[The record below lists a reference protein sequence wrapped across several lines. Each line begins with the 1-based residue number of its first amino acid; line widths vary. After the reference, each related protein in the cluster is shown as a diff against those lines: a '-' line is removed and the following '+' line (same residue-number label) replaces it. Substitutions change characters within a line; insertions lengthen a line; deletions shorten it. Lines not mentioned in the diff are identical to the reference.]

1 MSKTAQVLLIVLTLI
16 FLNAGFTMA
25 NDIVEFKY
33 FFSDAFYHGE
43 NPLGADKD
51 PDLVTAKGAV
61 DMACKIW
68 ENASGGNM
76 VFAPASNPKEADII
90 FEGWSKQGPKVL
102 TNDGRLCL
110 DEHGDMGLFSEYLPE
125 AYSFTIFE
133 NCNTSCQYPALSK
146 PADANNDH
154 RARIFFHIKEVQD
167 KTEPWFF
174 VLDKDKVD
182 FSRAQRDV
190 VRIAAHE
197 IGHAL
202 GFCGYPDKD
211 APDCGQSPECSKNNA
226 SIMCKNQVHC
236 FQESQDGM
244 ILLGGMDDI
253 ANPGVRDLTLFD
265 KSRIVQKFFPGTKT
279 LYGMVKGTDGIPV
292 SDAVVAIMDGHLTV
306 TTDINGVY
314 SLWRT
319 QPGIYNINAHNP
331 KSNQN
336 ISEVIAI
343 TQEAPDIIIKDFS
356 FSKDFLK
363 TPAISRVIPS
373 SGMPDDVYNFMAVFS
388 GVDSNRYA
396 SVSLFVD
403 GTELHKFSVPSA
415 DRLAA
420 KIFSYYSLTDLKVGA
435 HYYEV
440 KAADAKGK
448 WQEALNGSFMVN
460 RPSIIHF
467 FAEAEPKTVGIGQ
480 NDHATIL
487 ASLKDDKG
495 RPLPGK
501 TILFRTGF
509 PGFFTP
515 SNGEA
520 VTDAQG
526 QAKITFTPD
535 SGGNAVI
542 TASSPYGPCDSI
554 SITCTSPAVGITFE
568 FHRAGNNSFKV
579 TSYVKNL
586 TDKKPASNQS
596 VKWRLKP
603 SGECTWTKGPDH
615 KTNNRGEASG
625 VFTVGS
631 SESKEVSVKLT
642 HIPTGVSGTGTFVY
656 GGYDGTRFL
665 PWKKLGRATEWCEW
679 SSNGYFA
686 MRHRN
691 GSGLSIYRISDW
703 AKVWSKKRRSGRYQS
718 FCFSSDGKKLVI
730 GVFKGKDKLAIL
742 TVPGG
747 SVDEVWDIPLDS
759 EAKTADKSLGWKDN
773 HIYTI
778 RDYNVIQKWSTSGK
792 LKMTYSHSAEIQELR
807 FNPVNESQFA
817 AVDKYGELRIWDT
830 ENNSPIRTVK
840 VESISAGKLKCL
852 AWSHDGKYL
861 SVGSGMADAGIIYTF
876 DTSNWS
882 KSGFDLPGLG
892 SVNSL
897 DYNSDSSRLAVGHDN
912 GLIVCNTDT
921 YGIEYYN
928 KDPVHH
934 VRWSPDGSMLA
945 AGGQIYVFDDF
956 NFNGP
961 KIQISTP
968 QSGSSYI
975 SASVKIA
982 GKVSDLH
989 GIRSATV
996 SVNGGVPASL
1006 SLLPD
1011 GFFTQTV
1018 SLAEGQNQILIQARN
1033 RIKNKASYTMSVNR
1047 LTDSIPPVL
1056 TQPYVDA
1063 GIGLKGTK
1071 FNFSVIVYDEDSG
1084 VDTSKVTARIRL
1096 PDGNT
1101 AATVQ
1106 LYDDGEHSDNKN
1118 GDGVFGNSWD
1128 SFKAGEGLHSVDFYA
1143 FDKRG
1148 NLADLVNGV
1157 TLFVY
1162 DRPVIKEPY
1171 LSTKNPLSSDP
1182 VTANADITD
1191 ISGVQSAFLRYSIN
1205 AGNSWDLI
1213 PMSSTGLDY
1222 TGTIPAQK
1230 PGTVYYKVTAR
1241 DVHGYG
1247 NETGAYAYNV
1257 RDRIKP
1263 VVIIQ
1268 RPATVAESTT
1278 SESRIIVSGR
1288 AMDVNDIGLKSVTCN
1303 TGAENTGTLKEW
1315 TFKVSL
1321 KAGLNTITIVAED
1334 QNGKLASDSIE
1345 IIYTTA
1351 LAAPVFLPP
1360 APDVFTDRLS
1370 VGISA
1375 SDKEATIHY
1384 TTDNSEPTGAS
1395 PVFSS
1400 PLLIAE
1406 TTTIKAKAYKSGRT
1420 PSPTATGTYTFIK
1433 KEKDE
1438 TRKTKSPPKGNAIV
1452 LNKKPDSSGDWSI
1465 QLESLKNKKFADK
1478 AITKLKNEGYPA
1490 YYVTVMS
1497 PEKFTWYKIRMGS
1510 FKDRAEAQRALDRL
1524 KKYKNKAIIVS
1535 NKTTRPAKKKKV
1547 SEAEGKKEQQPKT
1560 SAPAPRENLS
1570 SPEKQEA
1577 VGKQEKQTLEV
1588 KVEKKSLIA
1597 KPAVET
1603 PAGTAE
1609 TDKSLSEKPE
1619 VESSGVVKE
1628 SIEPIETQPIEQ
1640 EKDKVIL
1647 ASKGEI
1653 PSQQDR
1659 KDRLESF
1666 LHIYCQTYAS
1676 KDLDKFVTF
1685 FTPDATENNAPFQ
1698 DMLPKYRK
1706 NMGKIQSF
1714 NYRIELIDYSLQD
1727 DTGNISIQGKY
1738 FTRYLL
1744 HDGSWKENS
1753 GSISMEL
1760 TENGDSYLVKRL
1772 SYP

>member
-1 MSKTAQVLLIVLTLI
+1 MSKTAHVLLIVLTII

-33 FFSDAFYHGE
+33 FFSDGFYHGE

-51 PDLVTAKGAV
+51 PDLVTAKEAV

-68 ENASGGNM
+68 ENATGGNI

-90 FEGWSKQGPKVL
+90 FEGWYKQGPKVL
-102 TNDGRLCL
+102 THDGRVCL

-133 NCNTSCQYPALSK
+133 NCNASCQYPALSN
-146 PADANNDH
+146 PADADNDH
-154 RARIFFHIKEVQD
+154 RARIFFHIKEEAQD
-167 KTEPWFF
+167 KTELWFF
-174 VLDKDKVD
+174 VLDKDKID
-182 FSRAQRDV
+182 FSRAQRDM

-202 GFCGYPDKD
+202 GFCGYPDQD
-211 APDCGQSPECSKNNA
+211 APDCVQSPECSKNNA

-244 ILLGGMDDI
+244 ISLGGMDDI

-265 KSRIVQKFFPGTKT
+265 KYRIVQKFFPGTKT
-279 LYGMVKGTDGIPV
+279 LYGMVKGTDGTPI
-292 SDAVVAIMDGHLTV
+292 SDAVVTTMDGHLTV

-396 SVSLFVD
+396 SVNLFVD
-403 GTELHKFSVPSA
+403 GTELHKFAVPSA

-420 KIFSYYSLTDLKVGA
+420 KIFSYHSLTDLKVGA

-440 KAADAKGK
+440 KAADAEGK

-460 RPSIIHF
+460 RPSTIHF
-467 FAEAEPKTVGIGQ
+467 AVEAEPKTVAIGQ
-480 NDHATIL
+480 NNHATIS
-487 ASLKDDKG
+487 ASLKDNKG
-495 RPLPGK
+495 RPFPGK

-520 VTDAQG
+520 VTDTKG
-526 QAKITFTPD
+526 QAKITFTPN

-542 TASSPYGPCDSI
+542 TARSPYGLSDSI
-554 SITCTSPAVGITFE
+554 PITCTSPAVGITFE

-579 TSYVKNL
+579 TSYVKNF
-586 TDKKPASNQS
+586 TDKKPASNQA

-603 SGECTWTKGPDH
+603 SNECAWTKGPDH
-615 KTNNRGEASG
+615 KTNDRGEASG

-631 SESKEVSVKLT
+631 SESKEVSVTIT
-642 HIPTGVSGTGTFVY
+642 HVPTGVSGSGTFVY

-665 PWKKLGRATEWCEW
+665 PWKKLEKATEWCEW

-686 MRHRN
+686 VRHED

-703 AKVWSKKRRSGRYQS
+703 AKVWSKKRRSGRYHS
-718 FCFSSDGKKLVI
+718 FCFSSDGEKLVT

-742 TVPGG
+742 AVPGG
-747 SVDEVWDIPLDS
+747 SVDMVWDIPLDS
-759 EAKTADKSLGWKDN
+759 EAKSADKSLAWQDN

-778 RDYNVIQKWSTSGK
+778 RDQNVIQKWSTSGK

-830 ENNSPIRTVK
+830 DNNSPIRTVK
-840 VESISAGKLKCL
+840 VESISTGKLKCL

-861 SVGSGMADAGIIYTF
+861 SVGSVIGDTGMIYTF

-892 SVNSL
+892 GVNSL

-934 VRWSPDGSMLA
+934 VRWRPDGSMLA

-968 QSGSSYI
+968 QSGSSYL
-975 SASVKIA
+975 SDSVKIA
-982 GKVSDLH
+982 GKIADPH
-989 GIRSATV
+989 GIRSATI
-996 SVNGGVPASL
+996 SVNDSVPSSL
-1006 SLLPD
+1006 SLSSQ
-1011 GFFTQTV
+1011 GFFTRTV
-1018 SLAEGQNQILIQARN
+1018 SLVEGQNQISVQARN
-1033 RIKNKASYTMSVNR
+1033 RIKNKASYTMSVTR
-1047 LTDSIPPVL
+1047 IADSIPPVL
-1056 TQPYVDA
+1056 IQPCVDT
-1063 GIGLKGTK
+1063 GMGLKGTK
-1071 FNFSVIVYDEDSG
+1071 FKLWVGVYDEDSG
-1084 VDTSKVTARIRL
+1084 IDTTKVTARIRL

-1101 AATVQ
+1101 SETLQ
-1106 LYDDGEHSDNKN
+1106 LYDDGEHSDKKS
-1118 GDGVFGNSWD
+1118 GDGVFGNSWE
-1128 SFKAGEGLHSVDFYA
+1128 SSKAGEGLHSADFYA
-1143 FDKRG
+1143 FDKTG
-1148 NLADLVNGV
+1148 NSSDLVNGV
-1157 TLFVY
+1157 TLFIY

-1171 LSTKNPLSSDP
+1171 LSAAKPLSSDP
-1182 VTANADITD
+1182 VTVHADITD

-1205 AGNSWDLI
+1205 AGNSWSLI

-1230 PGTVYYKVTAR
+1230 TGTVYYKVTAR
-1241 DVHGYG
+1241 GVHGYG
-1247 NETGAYAYNV
+1247 SESGAYAYTV
-1257 RDRIKP
+1257 QDSTKP
-1263 VVIIQ
+1263 VVKIQ

-1278 SESRIIVSGR
+1278 SESWIIVSGR
-1288 AMDVNDIGLKSVTCN
+1288 AMGVNGIGLKSVTCN
-1303 TGAENTGTLKEW
+1303 TGAENTGTLKDW
-1315 TFKVSL
+1315 RFKVFL

-1334 QNGKLASDSIE
+1334 QNRKLASDSIG
-1345 IIYTTA
+1345 IIYAPA
-1351 LAAPVFLPP
+1351 LAEPIFSPP
-1360 APDVFTDRLS
+1360 APDVFTDPLS

-1375 SDKEATIHY
+1375 SAGETTIHY
-1384 TTDNSEPTGAS
+1384 TTDTSDPTGAS
-1395 PVFSS
+1395 PIFSS
-1400 PLLIAE
+1400 PILVTE
-1406 TTTIKAKAYKSGRT
+1406 TTTIKARAYKSGQP

-1433 KEKDE
+1433 KERDE
-1438 TRKTKSPPKGNAIV
+1438 TQKTKLPPKVNATV
-1452 LNKKPDSSGDWSI
+1452 LNKKPDSNGGWSI

-1490 YYVTVMS
+1490 YYLTVTS
-1497 PEKFTWYKIRMGS
+1497 PEKITWYKIRMGS
-1510 FKDRAEAQRALDRL
+1510 FKDRAEAQRALNDL
-1524 KKYKNKAIIVS
+1524 KKYKDRAIIVS
-1535 NKTTRPAKKKKV
+1535 NKTIRPAKKKKA
-1547 SEAEGKKEQQPKT
+1547 SEAESKKERQPKT
-1560 SAPAPRENLS
+1560 PAPAPRENLS

-1577 VGKQEKQTLEV
+1577 VGKQEKQILELKV
-1588 KVEKKSLIA
+1588 KKESLVEKPVI
-1597 KPAVET
+1597 ET
-1603 PAGTAE
+1603 PVVTAE
-1609 TDKSLSEKPE
+1609 TDTSMTQELKAESTGA
-1619 VESSGVVKE
+1619 VEE
-1628 SIEPIETQPIEQ
+1628 STQPVEQ
-1640 EKDKVIL
+1640 EKDKEML
-1647 ASKGEI
+1647 ASKEKI
-1653 PSQQDR
+1653 LSQKDQ

-1676 KDLDKFVTF
+1676 KDLNKFASF

-1706 NMGKIQSF
+1706 NMENIESF
-1714 NYRIELIDYSLQD
+1714 NYRIELIDYSLQA
-1727 DTGNISIQGKY
+1727 DTGNIRIQGKY
-1738 FTRYLL
+1738 FTRFLL
-1744 HDGSWKENS
+1744 HKGTWQENS
-1753 GSISMEL
+1753 GNISMEL

>member
-1 MSKTAQVLLIVLTLI
+1 MNITQRLGKKTIYGWTLKKVFTPPNSNVLRISSYMSILMSKTAHVLLIVLTII

-25 NDIVEFKY
+25 NDIVKFKY
-33 FFSDAFYHGE
+33 FFSDGFYHGE

-51 PDLVTAKGAV
+51 PDLVTAKEAV

-68 ENASGGNM
+68 ENATGGNI

-90 FEGWSKQGPKVL
+90 FEGWYKQGPKVL
-102 TNDGRLCL
+102 THDGRVCL

-133 NCNTSCQYPALSK
+133 NCNTSCQYPALIN
-146 PADANNDH
+146 PADADNDH
-154 RARIFFHIKEVQD
+154 RARIFFHIKEEQD

-174 VLDKDKVD
+174 VLDKDKID

-202 GFCGYPDKD
+202 GFCGYPDQD
-211 APDCGQSPECSKNNA
+211 VPDCVQSPECSKNNA

-244 ILLGGMDDI
+244 ISLGGMDDI

-292 SDAVVAIMDGHLTV
+292 SDAVVATMDGHLTV

-319 QPGIYNINAHNP
+319 QPGIYNINAYNP

-363 TPAISRVIPS
+363 TPTKSRVIPS
-373 SGMPDDVYNFMAVFS
+373 SGMPDDVYNFVAVFS

-467 FAEAEPKTVGIGQ
+467 TAEAEPKTVGIGQ

-487 ASLKDDKG
+487 ASLKDDEG

-542 TASSPYGPCDSI
+542 TASSPYGPCESI
-554 SITCTSPAVGITFE
+554 PITCTSLAVGITFE
-568 FHRAGNNSFKV
+568 FHRAGNDSFKV

-631 SESKEVSVKLT
+631 LESKEVSVKVT

-718 FCFSSDGKKLVI
+718 FCFSSDGEKLVT
-730 GVFKGKDKLAIL
+730 GLFKDKDKLAIL
-742 TVPGG
+742 AVPGG
-747 SVDEVWDIPLDS
+747 SVDMVWDIPLDS
-759 EAKTADKSLGWKDN
+759 EAKSADKSLGWQDN

-778 RDYNVIQKWSTSGK
+778 RDHNVIQKWSMSGK

-817 AVDKYGELRIWDT
+817 AVDKYGELRIWDA

-876 DTSNWS
+876 DTSKWS

-934 VRWSPDGSMLA
+934 VRWRPDGSMLA

-961 KIQISTP
+961 KIQLSTP

-975 SASVKIA
+975 SDSVKIA
-982 GKVSDLH
+982 GKISDPH
-989 GIRSATV
+989 GIRSATI
-996 SVNGGVPASL
+996 SVNDGVPSSL
-1006 SLLPD
+1006 SLSSQ
-1011 GFFTQTV
+1011 GFFTRKV
-1018 SLAEGQNQILIQARN
+1018 SLVEGQNQILVQARN
-1033 RIKNKASYTMSVNR
+1033 RIKNKASYTMSVMR
-1047 LTDSIPPVL
+1047 IADSIPPVL
-1056 TQPYVDA
+1056 IQPYVDA

-1071 FNFSVIVYDEDSG
+1071 FKLSVGVYDEDSG

-1101 AATVQ
+1101 LVNVQ
-1106 LYDDGEHSDNKN
+1106 LYDDGEHSDKKS
-1118 GDGVFGNSWD
+1118 GDGVFGNSWE
-1128 SFKAGEGLHSVDFYA
+1128 SSKAGEGLHSVDFYA
-1143 FDKRG
+1143 FDKTG
-1148 NLADLVNGV
+1148 NSSDLVNGV

-1171 LSTKNPLSSDP
+1171 LSAAKPLSSDP
-1182 VTANADITD
+1182 VTVNADITD
-1191 ISGVQSAFLRYSIN
+1191 ISGVQSAFLRYSIE
-1205 AGNSWDLI
+1205 AGNSWSLI

-1230 PGTVYYKVTAR
+1230 TGTVYYKVTAR

-1247 NETGAYAYNV
+1247 NESGAYAYTV
-1257 RDRIKP
+1257 QDSTKP
-1263 VVIIQ
+1263 VVKIQ

-1278 SESRIIVSGR
+1278 SESWIIVSGR

-1321 KAGLNTITIVAED
+1321 TAGVNTITIVAED
-1334 QNGKLASDSIE
+1334 QNGKLASNSIE
-1345 IIYTTA
+1345 ITYAPA
-1351 LAAPVFLPP
+1351 LAAPVFSPP
-1360 APDVFTDRLS
+1360 APDVFTDRIS

-1375 SDKEATIHY
+1375 SAREATIHY

-1395 PVFSS
+1395 PIFSS
-1400 PLLIAE
+1400 PILVTE
-1406 TTTIKAKAYKSGRT
+1406 TTTIKARAYKSGQP

-1433 KEKDE
+1433 KERDE
-1438 TRKTKSPPKGNAIV
+1438 TRKTKSPPKGNAII
-1452 LNKKPDSSGDWSI
+1452 LKKKPDSSGEWSI
-1465 QLESLKNKKFADK
+1465 QLESLKNKKFAEK

-1490 YYVTVMS
+1490 YYVTVTS
-1497 PEKFTWYKIRMGS
+1497 PEKSTWYKIRMGS
-1510 FKDRAEAQRALDRL
+1510 FKDRAEAQRALSGL
-1524 KKYKNKAIIVS
+1524 KKYKDKAIIVS
-1535 NKTTRPAKKKKV
+1535 NKTSRSAKQKKV
-1547 SEAEGKKEQQPKT
+1547 SKAEGKKEQQPKT
-1560 SAPAPRENLS
+1560 PAPALREKPF

-1577 VGKQEKQTLEV
+1577 VGKQEKQ
-1588 KVEKKSLIA
+1588 
-1597 KPAVET
+1597 
-1603 PAGTAE
+1603 
-1609 TDKSLSEKPE
+1609 
-1619 VESSGVVKE
+1619 
-1628 SIEPIETQPIEQ
+1628 
-1640 EKDKVIL
+1640 IL
-1647 ASKGEI
+1647 ASGGEI
-1653 PSQQDR
+1653 LSQQDR

-1666 LHIYCQTYAS
+1666 LNIYCQTYAS
-1676 KDLDKFVTF
+1676 KDLDKFASF
-1685 FTPDATENNAPFQ
+1685 FAPDATENNTPFQ

-1706 NMGKIQSF
+1706 NMEEIESF
-1714 NYRIELIDYSLQD
+1714 NYRIELIDYSLQA
-1727 DTGNISIQGKY
+1727 DTGNIRIRGKY
-1738 FTRYLL
+1738 FIRYHL
-1744 HDGSWKENS
+1744 HEGTWRENS
-1753 GSISMEL
+1753 GNISMEL